1 MFLRQLLNPCLLNKF
16 WDSNPWPSVLG
27 TSYMFTIIIAWVYFW
42 TYNNIFLYGKYSIF
56 SVIDVVGI
64 YSCGCRWEGEGK
76 ACKRGQLVCSS
87 GASTILVHAHF
98 WPRRVHHWRAT
109 SSNHWYICHHR
120 ATNSHLWIHIW

>member
-1 MFLRQLLNPCLLNKF
+1 MLNLSKSLRQLLNPCLILKI
-16 WDSNPWPSVLG
+16 WDLNPWPSVLG

-42 TYNNIFLYGKYSIF
+42 TYNNILLREVQYILS
-56 SVIDVVGI
+56 

-87 GASTILVHAHF
+87 GASTILSHTHL
-98 WPRRVHHWRAT
+98 WPRRVHYWRAT